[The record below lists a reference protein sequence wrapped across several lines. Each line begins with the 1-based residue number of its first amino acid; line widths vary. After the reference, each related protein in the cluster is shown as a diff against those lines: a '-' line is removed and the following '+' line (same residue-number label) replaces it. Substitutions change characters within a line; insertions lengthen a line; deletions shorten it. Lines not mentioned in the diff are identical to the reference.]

1 LLASTFNFKNKIRLK
16 SKKRWPIESTTSPY
30 LRRINKNKMRK
41 KTKKRNPKQL
51 QSKLQHKEELK
62 RKDQLKKVPF
72 IFAYF

>member
-41 KTKKRNPKQL
+41 KTKKETQNNYNQNYNI
-51 QSKLQHKEELK
+51 
-62 RKDQLKKVPF
+62 KKNSREK
-72 IFAYF
+72 IN